1 MRLVEVL
8 DISQKKIGQYLRWF
22 GPHQFLLAENE
33 HIKLHPPQ
41 LDKTATKN
49 LLQKSRRRGVIEK
62 VKDFIPG
69 MTHFKRSPNG

>member
-1 MRLVEVL
+1 V
-8 DISQKKIGQYLRWF
+8 
-22 GPHQFLLAENE
+22 LLAENE